1 MIGFHFRTDQKQAQ
15 DLTVLAK
22 MTETNTSQVL
32 RLALANLIAQH
43 REQIDAFSAKM
54 AEAERLLDQA
64 RREMSGEGAQDE

>member
-1 MIGFHFRTDQKQAQ
+1 
-15 DLTVLAK
+15 